1 VLPLVA
7 GGDVHVGP
15 PITTDDHDR
24 LRGELDGATVP
35 LVAIDDARAE
45 ALAVLCAR
53 PPALVFGDDELAL
66 AVGLHNALVLAHPDA
81 DGALITDR
89 MRRRSPAAALGAVS
103 QPLARDRTRV
113 LARHGLLHNLHRLGR
128 RDLLVSWW
136 TGKARFFGQA
146 APARLT
152 AWRGLRR
159 VREDVTRAGFD
170 ELLAPRG
177 RAGHRRAPPPQPAH
191 RSWSRRR
198 ATARRCTGRTRC
210 SSCATRAGARDG
222 LRGWPRPRRRA
233 GRGRA
238 TWPRRSS
245 SWSSARPPAT
255 TSARW
260 PRSWSTSPA
269 SHVVGATD
277 DKASALAAALAP
289 GATARAAWS
298 PTRRCRRRW
307 RCWRRAGGAARP
319 GRRAGLARR
328 WELERAAVGELLGD
342 AVDRRGRRALV
353 RHLAPA
359 PAAVGDDI
367 HSGASHGLA
376 PAPRHCPWWPR
387 SRRRRPR
394 QRQRAGGGAGPGGH
408 FLDKQEIIR
417 LMLVS
422 AIAGEHMVIVGPPGT
437 AKSAMVG
444 MFAKLVDARYFEYL
458 LTRFTEPNELFGPV
472 DIAAFREG
480 KLHPAHREHAA
491 VGRDRLPRRDLQVEL
506 GDLELAAHVI
516 NERKFANGPNLLQV
530 PLISLFAA
538 SNEVPNDDSLGAMFD
553 RFLLRVLSDNLDS
566 YHFGELMQ
574 KGIALEVARMTG
586 KRRRAEAD
594 PRPATCARCRQSFD
608 RFMVFPDDFLAK
620 YKGLIFQI
628 RSEGVSVSDRRA
640 VKLLKLFAASAVFD
654 GRTRVHDGDF
664 FVLRHIWNNLD
675 QVELL
680 AEIVNPVVDAYYRE
694 HPAERRF
701 IGPQAS
707 LDDLLAELNL
717 IRELLTS
724 GTELSDIQMFSQ
736 LKNLS
741 EIKAALAAMPSDTS
755 TRMLREVDQLLET
768 VFASSKFGL

>member
-1 VLPLVA
+1 MAV
-7 GGDVHVGP
+7 P
-15 PITTDDHDR
+15 PSTK
-24 LRGELDGATVP
+24 P
-35 LVAIDDARAE
+35 S
-45 ALAVLCAR
+45 
-53 PPALVFGDDELAL
+53 PALVD
-66 AVGLHNALVLAHPDA
+66 V
-81 DGALITDR
+81 
-89 MRRRSPAAALGAVS
+89 
-103 QPLARDRTRV
+103 ARASASVQEVARV
-113 LARHGLLHNLHRLGR
+113 LG
-128 RDLLVSWW
+128 S
-136 TGKARFFGQA
+136 
-146 APARLT
+146 
-152 AWRGLRR
+152 
-159 VREDVTRAGFD
+159 
-170 ELLAPRG
+170 
-177 RAGHRRAPPPQPAH
+177 
-191 RSWSRRR
+191 
-198 ATARRCTGRTRC
+198 
-210 SSCATRAGARDG
+210 
-222 LRGWPRPRRRA
+222 
-233 GRGRA
+233 
-238 TWPRRSS
+238 
-245 SWSSARPPAT
+245 
-255 TSARW
+255 
-260 PRSWSTSPA
+260 
-269 SHVVGATD
+269 
-277 DKASALAAALAP
+277 
-289 GATARAAWS
+289 
-298 PTRRCRRRW
+298 
-307 RCWRRAGGAARP
+307 
-319 GRRAGLARR
+319 
-328 WELERAAVGELLGD
+328 
-342 AVDRRGRRALV
+342 
-353 RHLAPA
+353 
-359 PAAVGDDI
+359 
-367 HSGASHGLA
+367 
-376 PAPRHCPWWPR
+376 
-387 SRRRRPR
+387 
-394 QRQRAGGGAGPGGH
+394 H

-437 AKSAMVG
+437 AKSAMVN

-480 KLHPAHREHAA
+480 KYTRRIENM
-491 VGRDRLPRRDLQVEL
+491 LPSAEIVFLDEIFKSSSAILNSL
-506 GDLELAAHVI
+506 LHVI
-516 NERKFANGPNLLQV
+516 NERKFSNGPNVIPV

-538 SNEVPNDDSLGAMFD
+538 SNEVPNDESLGAMFD

-586 KRRRAEAD
+586 RGAELK
-594 PRPATCARCRQSFD
+594 PILSARDLRTLQQSFD

-707 LDDLLAELNL
+707 LDDLLSELNL

-724 GTELSDIQMFSQ
+724 GSELSDIQMFSQ